1 VSQQHARSHQERSR
15 HKDVAANI
23 KRLRVRCGLTQARLA
38 DSLDVSQQQVQK
50 WERGT
55 VSFSTARLESV
66 AKALGCDLSE
76 LLISSEPVDATAEQ
90 PQRAR
95 PLSAMECELLD
106 AFGQVTELAKK
117 RLVLQMTRALA
128 QGIVE

>member
-1 VSQQHARSHQERSR
+1 
-15 HKDVAANI
+15 
-23 KRLRVRCGLTQARLA
+23 VRCGLTQTRLA
-38 DSLDVSQQQVQK
+38 DSLDVTQQQVQK

-55 VSFSTARLESV
+55 VSFSTSRLESL
-66 AKALGCDLSE
+66 AKIFGCDLSE
-76 LLISSEPVDATAEQ
+76 LLVPSEPVNMSATQ

-117 RLVLQMTRALA
+117 RLVLQMTRAVA
-128 QGIVE
+128 QGSSGT